1 MAKQAS
7 WRYMTRIVLVF
18 FTFFVVSTA
27 SAGDHLL
34 PISPGTGLLDQK
46 VDKAWLKVIKE
57 DDVAFVRF
65 DIRPTFD
72 ATTHLAVLGHA
83 EIGKEGPFRLCYMK
97 GSYREET
104 PICIPIGDDFAKA
117 LASKVE
123 GIIRHDT
130 HYSVM
135 DNDVSPID
143 STVYFFAANFVFAEV
158 SGADKGSVPN
168 QLIGAFKDCIKL
180 AQMSSDDSN
189 RQPLMDK
196 ILKDLDAIKASSS

>member
-1 MAKQAS
+1 
-7 WRYMTRIVLVF
+7 MTRIAI
-18 FTFFVVSTA
+18 A
-27 SAGDHLL
+27 SFMLLATSAVNAGDHLL
-34 PISPGTGLLDQK
+34 PISPGTGLVDQK

-72 ATTHLAVLGHA
+72 ATTHLAVFGHA
-83 EIGKEGPFRLCYMK
+83 EIGKDGPFRLCYMK

-104 PICIPIGDDFAKA
+104 PICVSIGNDFAKA

-130 HYSVM
+130 HYSVT
-135 DNDVSPID
+135 DSDVSPID

-168 QLIGAFKDCIKL
+168 QLIGVFRDCIKL
-180 AQMSSDDSN
+180 AQMDTDDSN

-196 ILKDLDAIKASSS
+196 ILKNLDAIKAPSS